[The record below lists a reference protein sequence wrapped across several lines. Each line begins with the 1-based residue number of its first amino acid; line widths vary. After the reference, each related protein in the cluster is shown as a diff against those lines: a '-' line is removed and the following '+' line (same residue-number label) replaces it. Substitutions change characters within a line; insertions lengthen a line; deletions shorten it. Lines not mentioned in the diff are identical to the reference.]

1 MTVRLEVKLL
11 SSVPVTQLDH
21 LEECAQRSSDYTAE
35 VAATAV
41 SALRSM
47 DAAKLD
53 KPSNVSASLPAS
65 GWTLDANDTS
75 GYPYYYDLAAAGVTA
90 NDIAHVNINYTSQKA
105 ALECGLCASN
115 NTLAGIIRFYA
126 ARQPS
131 SQISINYWIL
141 KF

>member
-1 MTVRLEVKLL
+1 M
-11 SSVPVTQLDH
+11 SSVPIPKLDH
-21 LEECAQRSSDYTAE
+21 LEECAQRSSDYTSE
-35 VAATAV
+35 VASTAV

-53 KPSNVSASLPAS
+53 KPSNTSTVLPVS
-65 GWTLDANDTS
+65 GWVFDANDTS
-75 GYPYYYDLAAAGVTA
+75 GYPYYYDLAAAGVTV
-90 NDIAHVNINYTSQKA
+90 NDVAHVNINYTSQKA

>member
-1 MTVRLEVKLL
+1 M

-21 LEECAQRSSDYTAE
+21 LEECAQHSSDYTAE

-75 GYPYYYDLAAAGVTA
+75 GYPYYYDLAVTGVTA
-90 NDIAHVNINYTSQKA
+90 NDVAHVNINYTSQKA
-105 ALECGLCASN
+105 ALECGLCPTN
-115 NTLAGIIRFYA
+115 NTIAGYIRFFA
-126 ARQPS
+126 VNQPAS
-131 SQISINYWIL
+131 AISIDYWIL
-141 KF
+141 KL